1 MAEKY
6 QGDTRAG
13 GGMMDYANTDS
24 ADRSFGA
31 IVQDM
36 IARGQEIAR
45 AEVRLAKAEIKEET
59 SKAIKAST
67 QLVAGAVVG
76 IFALSFLLWGIT
88 EGIGATDLI
97 PRWVAILGMGVVLGV
112 VAFVL
117 AQSGKKRLQSVHTVP
132 EKTIESVKENVEWV
146 KQQTKS

>member
-1 MAEKY
+1 
-6 QGDTRAG
+6 
-13 GGMMDYANTDS
+13 MMDYANTES
-24 ADRSFGA
+24 TDRSFGA

-59 SKAIKAST
+59 TKALKAST
-67 QLVAGAVVG
+67 QLAVAAVLG
-76 IFALSFLLWGIT
+76 IFALSFLLWGVA
-88 EGIGATDLI
+88 EAIGATDLI
-97 PRWVAILGMGVVLGV
+97 PRWVAVLGMGLVLGV

-117 AQSGKKRLQSVHTVP
+117 AQSGKKRLQSVHAVP